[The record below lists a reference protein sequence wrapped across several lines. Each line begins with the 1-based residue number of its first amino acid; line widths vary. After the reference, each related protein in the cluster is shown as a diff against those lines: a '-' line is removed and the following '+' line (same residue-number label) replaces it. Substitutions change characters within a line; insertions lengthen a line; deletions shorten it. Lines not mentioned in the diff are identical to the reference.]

1 MAFLL
6 HVNTW
11 YGRVFLIKLF
21 LYFAYS
27 GNTLLLRYV
36 RVEAVDVHW
45 DNNGIGILGSLVF
58 SMMYLVLLA
67 EWGLSRPDMI
77 SLPTGV
83 GLWIF
88 VCKTEGIDWIYRW
101 TFLAVVP
108 TIGLSKGRKLY
119 ISSSWTWPSLSLS
132 LLFIVAVFSTMFL
145 SRDGSLRGFRSP
157 CDSLSFSLF
166 NLILASSNLTSSRK
180 VSKATKG
187 WTGGSQSDLTWK
199 GWGSL
204 LFLWNMYLR
213 CLHRVLRAR
222 ALMMRALVMCA
233 R

>member
-11 YGRVFLIKLF
+11 YGRVFLIKFF

-108 TIGLSKGRKLY
+108 TIGLSKGRKLR
-119 ISSSWTWPSLSLS
+119 ISSSWTWLSLSLS
-132 LLFIVAVFSTMFL
+132 LLFVVAVVVPLSAFFSKMFL

-166 NLILASSNLTSSRK
+166 NLILASSNLTFLVPR
-180 VSKATKG
+180 ATEG
-187 WTGGSQSDLTWK
+187 WTCHKEPTQAA
-199 GWGSL
+199 SL
-204 LFLWNMYLR
+204 VVRSKCKEMYGRILKS
-213 CLHRVLRAR
+213 LIS
-222 ALMMRALVMCA
+222 
-233 R
+233 

>member
-1 MAFLL
+1 MRQSHTIKGKWCGVLESVPLKGEKISGHAHKLVSWYLLGLADVAMAFLL

-11 YGRVFLIKLF
+11 YGRVFLIKFF

-108 TIGLSKGRKLY
+108 TIGLSKGRKLC

-166 NLILASSNLTSSRK
+166 NLILASSNLTSS
-180 VSKATKG
+180 S
-187 WTGGSQSDLTWK
+187 S
-199 GWGSL
+199 
-204 LFLWNMYLR
+204 
-213 CLHRVLRAR
+213 
-222 ALMMRALVMCA
+222 
-233 R
+233 